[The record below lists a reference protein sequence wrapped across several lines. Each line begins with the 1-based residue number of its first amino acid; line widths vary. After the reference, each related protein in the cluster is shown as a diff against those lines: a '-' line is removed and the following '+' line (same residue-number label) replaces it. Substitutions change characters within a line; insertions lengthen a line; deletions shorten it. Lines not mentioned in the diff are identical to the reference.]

1 MIEKRFQ
8 GRFLGVLGGMGPL
21 AGAFFMTR
29 LVALTEAER
38 DQQHMPAVL
47 WNDPRIPDRLAA
59 CFGNGEDPLPWMQN
73 GIDRLVG
80 MGAGAIAIPCNT
92 AHIWYERLAAA
103 TPVPVLHIVQ
113 SVLNALRRRGVDRGR
128 IGLMGTSATLRLGL
142 YQQAL
147 QAQGYECVVPSAE
160 EIERYCTP
168 CIALVKTNRIEQSL
182 APALECIRLLRDR
195 GIDALVLGCTELP
208 LALPEPQRLALGL
221 PVVDSVDALAIDA
234 LSWYRSESA

>member
-1 MIEKRFQ
+1 MARIVLERA
-8 GRFLGVLGGMGPL
+8 GWNVTYLGANVPYEEIAGIQELERSRLLCVSFSPPLGPSDARRCL
-21 AGAFFMTR
+21 K
-29 LVALTEAER
+29 
-38 DQQHMPAVL
+38 
-47 WNDPRIPDRLAA
+47 
-59 CFGNGEDPLPWMQN
+59 
-73 GIDRLVG
+73 
-80 MGAGAIAIPCNT
+80 
-92 AHIWYERLAAA
+92 
-103 TPVPVLHIVQ
+103 
-113 SVLNALRRRGVDRGR
+113 VLNALRRRGVDRGR